1 MILVDTGA
9 LYALTDK
16 NDKNHRQAKKFYSS
30 IVGQEILAI
39 SLPVLTESWLLLEAR
54 LGRSVANKVWG
65 AVHRGVFELLELERE
80 DLKAA
85 LEIELKYQDAGFGL
99 VDATCF
105 ALCEKHKIRKV
116 FTYDRKH
123 FSLYR
128 PRFVSH
134 LELLPP

>member
-54 LGRSVANKVWG
+54 LG
-65 AVHRGVFELLELERE
+65 F
-80 DLKAA
+80 
-85 LEIELKYQDAGFGL
+85 GF

-128 PRFVSH
+128 PRFASH

>member
-1 MILVDTGA
+1 
-9 LYALTDK
+9 
-16 NDKNHRQAKKFYSS
+16 
-30 IVGQEILAI
+30 
-39 SLPVLTESWLLLEAR
+39 VLTESWLLLEAR

-85 LEIELKYQDAGFGL
+85 LEIELKYQDAGFGF

-128 PRFVSH
+128 PRFASH